1 VNAVIALVYYARVV
15 KSVYMD
21 DVPVTVPVDRA
32 VLTEI
37 PRPLGLAIGITAAVV
52 IVVGFFPQML
62 GFFGEVTERLVA
74 GP

>member
-1 VNAVIALVYYARVV
+1 
-15 KSVYMD
+15 
-21 DVPVTVPVDRA
+21 VDRA